1 MNTLVKNQE
10 ILLTIK
16 RIGINGEGIGY
27 YKKLAV
33 FVKGALPGEECVV
46 KITKVMDKYSEAELV
61 RIKSEPSMHRVEPKC
76 PHYNKCFHYELCFD
90 LKFPPDDAWLSHCVC
105 SPMFPIFQ

>member
-1 MNTLVKNQE
+1 MNPLQKNQE
-10 ILLTIK
+10 ILITIK

-46 KITKVMDKYSEAELV
+46 KITKVYDKYSEAELV
-61 RIKSEPSMHRVEPKC
+61 RVKGEESVHRVKPRCPYYDKC
-76 PHYNKCFHYELCFD
+76 GGCDLQHLDYKYQLKIINLYNIIIDF
-90 LKFPPDDAWLSHCVC
+90 
-105 SPMFPIFQ
+105 